1 MQQPPI
7 KLGHSPTCHT
17 RMPLSGI
24 HVLVTGFP
32 IKTFGND
39 KCPWRPTGLLCAY
52 WCFVSKPVR
61 EPFDTSGLRR
71 ELSRT
76 INSAKDPMINHEI
89 LQSLCSFRMTLC
101 VSSTLAA
108 TDVETFELAL
118 GIIELNNGL

>member
-1 MQQPPI
+1 
-7 KLGHSPTCHT
+7 
-17 RMPLSGI
+17 MPLSGI

-32 IKTFGND
+32 INTFGND

-76 INSAKDPMINHEI
+76 INSAKDPMINHEPSVALL
-89 LQSLCSFRMTLC
+89 LQDDAMRQIYPRSNWRGNIWA
-101 VSSTLAA
+101 SSRNYR
-108 TDVETFELAL
+108 VK
-118 GIIELNNGL
+118 